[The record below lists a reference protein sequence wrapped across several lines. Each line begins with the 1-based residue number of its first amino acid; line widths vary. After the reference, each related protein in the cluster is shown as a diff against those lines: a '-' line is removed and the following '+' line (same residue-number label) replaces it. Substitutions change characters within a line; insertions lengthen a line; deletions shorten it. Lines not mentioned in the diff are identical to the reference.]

1 MFVLHVQKMF
11 LILIYCIFF
20 NFNFAS
26 CTLKSLF
33 IIEKANYEICPLYY
47 KVSGY
52 RCHKIK
58 VDFSV
63 LNDDTLHAFEF
74 RFLGANF
81 QMSKK
86 STLRVKG
93 NYLTEYAVSNFESDG
108 I

>member
-1 MFVLHVQKMF
+1 MF
-11 LILIYCIFF
+11 LILIYCIFL

-63 LNDDTLHAFEF
+63 LNDEDTFEF
-74 RFLGANF
+74 RFLGATF